1 MSEAQ
6 ADSPAEAELVRGS
19 EANSKPTDDAPAAPV
34 VAPAIPLKKQPRDPM
49 LDLGEQLSIEYK
61 TKTRPEVLLRVS
73 RNGGEIIV
81 ASDEFKADKE
91 IAMTAIER

>member
-1 MSEAQ
+1 
-6 ADSPAEAELVRGS
+6 
-19 EANSKPTDDAPAAPV
+19 
-34 VAPAIPLKKQPRDPM
+34 M

-73 RNGGEIIV
+73 RNGGEMIV